1 MDERDN
7 KKSNI
12 GLGILLFVAALLF
25 IHVVM
30 RLPSATEIQKNQNE
44 QKELYGDKKRP
55 ELWRE
60 LEKGGWITFSYNYD
74 PSGKKMR
81 SMYEYVLDNYDG
93 VYKFYCYRYA
103 LGRGTETLADCSF
116 SSDVWQKLLE
126 LVLEGE
132 ILEDV
137 GEKYVR
143 GESGGNKIYPQIL
156 TINRKHYSSGNSSE
170 IEEFFYNLALQA
182 GVDEEELHWDKRVDD
197 AIIENKAE
205 VTNLHGDFV
214 VSEINILQNEE
225 KEKLEKFLRSKYEET
240 GIRMYLLLSDTSD
253 EQALLSKTDELL
265 ARATSPGMVFGL
277 TATQDH
283 WVFRFRRAKNHETM
297 LKERYKEIGD
307 TYNILKKTLYDKLVA
322 TVGKAYRLYENE
334 DDKPA
339 VLVAYFSCTGTTKGV
354 AEKIAAITGADL
366 YEIEPAESYTE
377 EDLNW
382 EDENSRTRK
391 EQDDPGVRP
400 EIKSEEV
407 SLDGYEAIFI
417 GYPLWWGQEP
427 RIMDTFVEKY
437 NFDGI
442 TLIPFCTSG
451 ESGIGESGKNLETL
465 AGSGSWMEGARFDGS
480 ESEEELR
487 EWIQSMISLETEEE
501 VTEDKTEE
509 VTEES
514 TEDETG
520 DATGEATEEV
530 TEEVTEGATEEM
542 AGEASDEEAADAD
555 LTD

>member
-25 IHVVM
+25 IHVVI

-44 QKELYGDKKRP
+44 QKELEETETYGDKKRP

-143 GESGGNKIYPQIL
+143 GESGGNKTYPKIL

-283 WVFRFRRAKNHETM
+283 WVFRFRRAKDHETQ

-307 TYNILKKTLYDKLVA
+307 VYNKVKTSLYDKLEAAVN
-322 TVGKAYRLYENE
+322 KAYRLYENE
-334 DDKPA
+334 DDPSA

-354 AEKIAAITGADL
+354 AEKIAAITGANL
-366 YEIEPAESYTE
+366 YEIEAEETYTE
-377 EDLNW
+377 EALNW
-382 EDENSRTRK
+382 KDAESRTTM
-391 EQDDPGVRP
+391 EQNDPDVRP
-400 EIKSEEV
+400 GIKGEAV
-407 SLDGYEAIFI
+407 NLDGYQVIFI
-417 GYPLWWGQEP
+417 GYPIWWGQEP

-437 NFDGI
+437 DFEGI
-442 TLIPFCTSG
+442 TLIPFCTSD
-451 ESGIGESGKNLETL
+451 ESGIGESGEKLEAI
-465 AGSGSWMEGARFDGS
+465 AGSGTWLEGARFGGG

-501 VTEDKTEE
+501 VTEE
-509 VTEES
+509 VTEEA
-514 TEDETG
+514 TG

-530 TEEVTEGATEEM
+530 TEEVTEDATEET

>member
-44 QKELYGDKKRP
+44 QKELEETETYGDKKRP

-116 SSDVWQKLLE
+116 SSDIWQKLLE

-143 GESGGNKIYPQIL
+143 GESGGNKTYPRIL
-156 TINRKHYSSGNSSE
+156 TINGKHYSSGNSSE

-225 KEKLEKFLRSKYEET
+225 KEKLEQLLRSKYEET
-240 GIRMYLLLSDTSD
+240 GVRMYLLLSDTSD
-253 EQALLSKTDELL
+253 ETVLLSKTDELL

-283 WVFRFRRAKNHETM
+283 WVFRFRRAKDHETP
-297 LKERYKEIGD
+297 LKERYKEVGD
-307 TYNILKKTLYDKLVA
+307 AYNKVKTSLYDKLEKA
-322 TVGKAYRLYENE
+322 VGKAYRLYENE
-334 DDKPA
+334 KSA
-339 VLVAYFSCTGTTKGV
+339 ALVAYFSCTGTTKSV
-354 AEKIAAITGADL
+354 AEKIAAITDADL

-382 EDENSRTRK
+382 EDENSRTTK
-391 EQDDPGVRP
+391 EQNDPGVRP
-400 EIKSEEV
+400 EIKGEEV

-417 GYPLWWGQEP
+417 GYPIWWGQEP

-465 AGSGSWMEGARFDGS
+465 AGSGNWMEGARFDGS

-487 EWIQSMISLETEEE
+487 EWIQRMISLETEEE
-501 VTEDKTEE
+501 ATEDETGEA
-509 VTEES
+509 

-530 TEEVTEGATEEM
+530 NEEVNEDATEET
-542 AGEASDEEAADAD
+542 ASEASDEAADD
-555 LTD
+555 DVTD